1 MFLILIRATKES
13 LQRYEQSTHV
23 EVDEYYGTATLGRV
37 IAPSVDR
44 SGGVGAVPNKSR
56 ITEARIL
63 ASVTQALDV
72 ALELNC

>member
-13 LQRYEQSTHV
+13 LQRFEHSTNFSEQAS
-23 EVDEYYGTATLGRV
+23 DIPNTLGRA
-37 IAPSVDR
+37 IAPTGSRFEETD
-44 SGGVGAVPNKSR
+44 GMPNKAR

-63 ASVTQALDV
+63 ASVTKALDV

>member
-13 LQRYEQSTHV
+13 IQRFDDRTNR
-23 EVDEYYGTATLGRV
+23 TAQPYDPTIMFGRN
-37 IAPSVDR
+37 IAPSTERFEEDEPAP
-44 SGGVGAVPNKSR
+44 SKAR

-63 ASVTQALDV
+63 ASVTKALDV